1 MGKERNSNG
10 TFKEEDNSIYIG
22 KKYGKLTILEV
33 YRYGKYNFRKCK
45 CLCECGNV
53 KVVDLTNLKQGFTK
67 SCGCIKKNNTYD
79 ILVGKRFGKLVVI
92 EELPKTKLSQSKYK
106 CLCDCG
112 NYIEVYGS
120 NLLYNQTKS
129 CGCIHEISCYGE
141 KPFSNNTSGIRGVYY
156 SKTSKKWVAKLTINH
171 EIYRKEF
178 DLFEDAVE
186 HRKKLEEKY
195 HKPLREQY
203 IEVKKTI

>member
-53 KVVDLTNLKQGFTK
+53 KEVDLTNLKQGFTK
-67 SCGCIKKNNTYD
+67 SCGCIRKNEVYD
-79 ILVGKRFGKLVVI
+79 ILVGERFGKLIVV
-92 EELPKTKLSQSKYK
+92 EELTKTKLSQSRYR

-112 NYIEVYGS
+112 NYIEVYGV
-120 NLLYNQTKS
+120 NLIYNQTKS
-129 CGCIHEISCYGE
+129 CGCIHDVSCYGE
-141 KPFSNNTSGIRGVYY
+141 KPFSTNKSGIRGVYY
-156 SKTSKKWVAKLTINH
+156 SNAHKKWVAKLTINRKN
-171 EIYRKEF
+171 YRKEF
-178 DLFEDAVE
+178 DLFDDAVE
-186 HRKKLEEKY
+186 YRKKLEEKY
-195 HKPLREQY
+195 HKPLR
-203 IEVKKTI
+203 KKYNELKKL